1 MPRTKKKTVQQKQ
14 NKKAKRMMNKVKAEF
29 AKEKADMAVVA
40 NAVAR
45 IPSRGKLEDSKV
57 YKTLANWIKKYIIVG
72 SETPALPSPFRE
84 FVQVH
89 NLPLNVPIPVRYRT
103 EQGYY
108 AMMTQP
114 DLEKFLRIAT
124 PGKQTASTK
133 DPSERFAT
141 DHKVD
146 SGLTPAGTFLSV
158 DKSWTMTD
166 SEELVQI
173 TLPLNA
179 GVAGAYHWSTN
190 KKTWIQGCKAF
201 HVGSVIE
208 FDKPSYTIF
217 NSADHQLTFR
227 VDVHFLDANMN
238 LLSSSSSDELAVS
251 GGRPAQLGVSD
262 VSWSGMSPHFN
273 VVRYI
278 TYGLVITNSGN
289 PLPEMKSEL
298 ACTINFNPRAVFAD
312 VLVWESRSLWECI
325 TTDPEQIIPLRAQY
339 NRASHVRFGLYDMTI
354 KNATAPIAKGGLIA
368 SAQVPGGE
376 NHSAI
381 LRNPDD
387 LYPWLS
393 CLPHDASGP
402 MDFEMGQHYFYIPEK
417 LQDWMFKPITT
428 NQVQKDFLR
437 LDIPK
442 IITAIYSP
450 QSLSGTTAII
460 NLVGY
465 AHYEFLTTDLST
477 VQFKCPGD
485 SLQQITKLLQS
496 MRSVPQFTENP
507 KHLKAI
513 GDAIMSVVKSP
524 LFKKTAMELGTL
536 GLEMLLV

>member
-1 MPRTKKKTVQQKQ
+1 MPNKKKSTQQKQ
-14 NKKAKRMMNKVKAEF
+14 KKKVRRMMKKVKTELQ
-29 AKEKADMAVVA
+29 KDNADMAAVA
-40 NAVAR
+40 KAVAR
-45 IPSRGKLEDSKV
+45 IPSRGKLEDNKV
-57 YKTLANWIKKYIIVG
+57 FNTLIGWIKKYILVG
-72 SETPALPSPFRE
+72 ADTPALPSPFRE
-84 FVQVH
+84 YVQVH
-89 NLPLNVPIPVRYRT
+89 NLPLNFPVPVRYRT

-108 AMMTQP
+108 AFMTQP

-124 PGKQTASTK
+124 PGKETASTK
-133 DPSERFAT
+133 DANERFAT

-146 SGLTPAGTFLSV
+146 SGLTPAETYLSI

-166 SEELVQI
+166 SEELVPI
-173 TLPLNA
+173 TLPLSS
-179 GVAGAYHWSTN
+179 GIAGAYHWSST
-190 KKTWIQGCKAF
+190 KKAWIQGCKAF
-201 HVGSVIE
+201 SIGSIIE
-208 FDKPSYTIF
+208 FDKPSYTVY
-217 NSADHQLTFR
+217 NSSDHQLTFR
-227 VDVHFLDANMN
+227 VDMHFLDANMN
-238 LLSSSSSDELAVS
+238 LLSTSSSDEIAVS
-251 GGRPAQLGVSD
+251 GGRAAQLGVSD
-262 VSWSGMSPHFN
+262 VSWSGMTTHFN

-278 TYGLVITNSGN
+278 TYGLFISNGGN
-289 PLPEMKSEL
+289 ALPEMKSEL

-312 VLVWESRSLWECI
+312 LLLWESRSLWECI
-325 TTDPEQIIPLRAQY
+325 TTEPDQVIPLRAQY
-339 NRASHVRFGLYDMTI
+339 NRASHVRFGLYDLTV
-354 KNATAPIAKGGLIA
+354 KNATAPIAKGGLIS

-381 LRNPDD
+381 LRNPDE

-402 MDFEMGQHYFYIPEK
+402 MDFENGQHYFYIPEK

-460 NLVGY
+460 TLAGY

-477 VQFKCPGD
+477 VQTKCPGD
-485 SLQQITKLLQS
+485 SLQQITKLLQA

-513 GDAIMSVVKSP
+513 GDAIMKVVKSP

-536 GLEMLLV
+536 GLEMLMV